1 MVVLVAWEAARV
13 GAVVLVVWVVVPV
26 DTTVVVLSQEQH
38 GMPRNLSL
46 TQPGQPRHRY
56 HW

>member
-1 MVVLVAWEAARV
+1 VVVLVAWEAARV

-56 HW
+56 H